1 MERTTSIEEANEIM
15 GNNFIGP
22 ADLLNN
28 DKISNLFFINTN
40 EIPTI
45 PYTINELNSVKK
57 SHILIL
63 VLDEFRDRNKIS
75 LSKLKQFFG
84 FNPEEKEP
92 CFYNQDWYLNEP
104 FYNDSKLKLS
114 WVLFSIEILETTR
127 SIDPNLIFKN
137 TEIKTLPSALLATY
151 CFFILYFIKNIIFL
165 KYDYLWCN
173 DYDSNGDRIYV
184 GRYIDPN
191 KKNKNGFSIHRHL
204 SIKSNYGAINFLI
217 N

>member
-1 MERTTSIEEANEIM
+1 MERTTNIEEASNIM

-22 ADLLNN
+22 EDFLNSY
-28 DKISNLFFINTN
+28 KISNLFFINTN
-40 EIPTI
+40 EIPKI
-45 PYTINELNSVKK
+45 PYSINELNSKKK

-63 VLDEFRDRNKIS
+63 VLDEFKHRDKIS
-75 LSKLKQFFG
+75 LPILRQYFG
-84 FNPEEKEP
+84 LNPEEKEP
-92 CFYNQDWYLNEP
+92 CFYNQDWYVNEP

-114 WVLFSIEILETTR
+114 WVLFSIEIMESTR
-127 SIDPNLIFKN
+127 SIDPNLILRN
-137 TEIKTLPSALLATY
+137 SEVKTLPSALLVTY
-151 CFFILYFIKNIIFL
+151 CFFMLYLLRNKLFL
-165 KYDYLWCN
+165 KHDYLWCN

-204 SIKSNYGAINFLI
+204 SIKNNYGAINFLI